1 MHLKSILRTVCLLAT
16 ASLLIAHGGFN
27 TSDGGCSGGSP
38 SADDTRDAPCSY
50 NQAIVPSARLPV
62 ACVDGDYP
70 ETDSAFAPTG
80 AIFDS
85 SLVLRGLNWNRL
97 GRLAGIT
104 DFRKDLVVAGLD
116 PLNSL
121 ADLGSLEHVGGHLAI
136 SGGALKNLQG
146 LEALHRVDSNLY
158 LVDLE
163 DLTSL
168 QGLNL
173 DSVGEIYLG
182 LNLQLQDLSS
192 LGKLRSVQ
200 GLRLWG
206 NTTLLAVEGID
217 PTLSMLTYFT
227 VDEHRDL
234 QTLKGFSQV
243 DSVGA
248 LLVRGNGKLQ
258 SIDAFSGT
266 SFVGSLDLQNNA
278 QLSSLTGF
286 RQVRNIY
293 SLTLDNLPVLAN
305 LDDFSFGVQMVQLN
319 LIRMPQLQ
327 TIPEF
332 ALWTQL
338 EMVQLQS
345 LTQLQRLDL
354 TPQAATLKTLIVN
367 ASDSLESLEGLV
379 GATNLQ
385 TLALSNLPQLKSM
398 ELPQGV
404 ALQMVSISHTG
415 LCQSAL
421 DAWIQTVKAT
431 SVQMSDNRV
440 CE

>member
-1 MHLKSILRTVCLLAT
+1 MNTKVCLRTIAFLGTAFLLV
-16 ASLLIAHGGFN
+16 SHNGF
-27 TSDGGCSGGSP
+27 SSSGGGSP
-38 SADDTRDAPCSY
+38 SEGDTRDAPCSY
-50 NQAIVPSARLPV
+50 NQAIVPGARLPV
-62 ACVDGDYP
+62 VCVDGDYP

-158 LVDLE
+158 LVDLA
-163 DLTSL
+163 DLNSL

-182 LNLQLQDLSS
+182 LNLQLQNLSS
-192 LGKLRSVQ
+192 LGILRSVR

-206 NTTLLAVEGID
+206 NTTLISVEGID
-217 PTLSMLTYFT
+217 PALSMLQIFA
-227 VDEHRDL
+227 VDDHRDL
-234 QTLKGFSQV
+234 QAIKDFSQV

-248 LLVRGNGKLQ
+248 LLVRGNAKLQ
-258 SIDAFSGT
+258 SIAAFSGT
-266 SFVGSLDLQNNA
+266 RFIGALDLENND
-278 QLSSLTGF
+278 QLRSLEGL
-286 RQVRNIY
+286 RQVRDIY
-293 SLTLDNLPVLAN
+293 SLTLDRLPALPNLG
-305 LDDFSFGVQMVQLN
+305 DFSFGVQMVQLN
-319 LIRMPQLQ
+319 LIHLPQLQ

-345 LTQLQRLDL
+345 LTQLKRLDL

-367 ASDSLESLEGLV
+367 ASDSLENLEGLA
-379 GATNLQ
+379 GAQNLQ
-385 TLALSNLPQLKSM
+385 TIALSNLPQLKSM
-398 ELPQGV
+398 ELPQGIT
-404 ALQMVSISHTG
+404 LQMVSISRTG

-421 DAWIQTVKAT
+421 DAWIQTVKAA
-431 SVQMSDNRV
+431 SVQMSENRV
-440 CE
+440 CD

>member
-1 MHLKSILRTVCLLAT
+1 MNTKVCLRTIAFLGTAFLLV
-16 ASLLIAHGGFN
+16 SHNGF
-27 TSDGGCSGGSP
+27 SSSGGGSP
-38 SADDTRDAPCSY
+38 SEGDTRAEPCSY
-50 NQAIVPSARLPV
+50 NQTIVPGARLPM

-80 AIFDS
+80 TIFDS
-85 SLVLRGLNWNRL
+85 SLVLRGLDWNRL

-104 DFRKDLVVAGLD
+104 DFRKDLVVVGLD

-146 LEALHRVDSNLY
+146 LENLHRVDSNLY

-173 DSVGEIYLG
+173 DSVGDIYLG
-182 LNLQLQDLSS
+182 LNLQLTDLSS
-192 LGKLRSVQ
+192 LNSLRSMR

-206 NTTLLAVEGID
+206 NTTLQAIEGID
-217 PTLSMLTYFT
+217 PTLSLLTYFT

-234 QTLKGFSQV
+234 QTLQGFSQV
-243 DSVGA
+243 DSVGI
-248 LLVRGNGKLQ
+248 LLVRGNNKLQ
-258 SIDAFSGT
+258 SITAFAGT
-266 SFVGSLDLQNNA
+266 SFVGSLDLENNA
-278 QLSSLTGF
+278 QLSSLAGF
-286 RQVRNIY
+286 RQLRNIY
-293 SLTLDNLPVLAN
+293 SLTLDNLPALPN
-305 LDDFSFGVQMVQLN
+305 LDDFSFGVQIVQLN
-319 LIRMPQLQ
+319 LIRMPQLA
-327 TIPEF
+327 TIPGF

-338 EMVQLQS
+338 ELVQLQS

-367 ASDSLESLEGLV
+367 ASDSLSRLDGLA
-379 GATNLQ
+379 GAQNLQ
-385 TLALSNLPQLKSM
+385 TIALSNLPQLKSM
-398 ELPQGV
+398 ELPQGIT
-404 ALQMVSISHTG
+404 LQMVSISHTG

-431 SVQMSDNRV
+431 SVQMSDNRA